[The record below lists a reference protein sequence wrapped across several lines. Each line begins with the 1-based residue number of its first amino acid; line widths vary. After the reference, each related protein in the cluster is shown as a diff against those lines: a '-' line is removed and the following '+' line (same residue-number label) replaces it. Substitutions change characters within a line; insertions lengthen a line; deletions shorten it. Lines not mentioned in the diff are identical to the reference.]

1 MPGVLKVSAVDADPT
16 AMEALIDISCG
27 VDRPESI
34 LTWKRST
41 KVVHLLESVAAD
53 DVPLTREGFDSL
65 GRGVTSNMSEPAGE
79 LVLSVDDLGS
89 FVGADRGKPVPPHL

>member
-1 MPGVLKVSAVDADPT
+1 MPGVLNISAVDADPT
-16 AMEALIDISCG
+16 AMETPIEVSCG

-41 KVVHLLESVAAD
+41 KVAHLLESVAAGD
-53 DVPLTREGFDSL
+53 FPLTCEGFDSL
-65 GRGVTSNMSEPAGE
+65 GRGVNSNMSEPAGE
-79 LVLSVDDLGS
+79 LVLSVDDLGP